1 MNFRTAID
9 FPGNPGYI
17 DHRQQILL
25 LGSCFAENIG
35 LWLQQR
41 KFNVDINPFGTL
53 YNPLSMAQ
61 SWERIV
67 EGKAIIENEL
77 FAFNNLWHS
86 YDHHSRF
93 SGCDKKATLSLM
105 NRRIEKAHRQVP
117 NIDRIIITWGTAYV
131 FRLKETGKV
140 VANCHKQPASIFD
153 RVLLSVDE
161 IVSRWR
167 DIIKHIENNL
177 PQCRILFT
185 VSPIRHLSDG
195 AHGNQISKSTL
206 LLAINRLQQ
215 EFGIC
220 DYFPMK
226 S

>member
-1 MNFRTAID
+1 MNFRTAIN
-9 FPGNPGYI
+9 FPGNLGYI

-53 YNPLSMAQ
+53 YNPLSIAQ

-167 DIIKHIENNL
+167 DKIG
-177 PQCRILFT
+177 R
-185 VSPIRHLSDG
+185 
-195 AHGNQISKSTL
+195 AHV
-206 LLAINRLQQ
+206 
-215 EFGIC
+215 
-220 DYFPMK
+220 
-226 S
+226 

>member
-53 YNPLSMAQ
+53 YNPLSIAQ

-86 YDHHSRF
+86 FHHM
-93 SGCDKKATLSLM
+93 G
-105 NRRIEKAHRQVP
+105 
-117 NIDRIIITWGTAYV
+117 
-131 FRLKETGKV
+131 
-140 VANCHKQPASIFD
+140 
-153 RVLLSVDE
+153 
-161 IVSRWR
+161 
-167 DIIKHIENNL
+167 
-177 PQCRILFT
+177 
-185 VSPIRHLSDG
+185 
-195 AHGNQISKSTL
+195 
-206 LLAINRLQQ
+206 NRLCVPIKRD
-215 EFGIC
+215 G
-220 DYFPMK
+220 
-226 S
+226 

>member
-53 YNPLSMAQ
+53 YNPLSIAQ

-77 FAFNNLWHS
+77 SLS
-86 YDHHSRF
+86 IIYGTVTITIPDSR
-93 SGCDKKATLSLM
+93 GAT
-105 NRRIEKAHRQVP
+105 RRPRY
-117 NIDRIIITWGTAYV
+117 R
-131 FRLKETGKV
+131 
-140 VANCHKQPASIFD
+140 S
-153 RVLLSVDE
+153 
-161 IVSRWR
+161 
-167 DIIKHIENNL
+167 
-177 PQCRILFT
+177 
-185 VSPIRHLSDG
+185 
-195 AHGNQISKSTL
+195 
-206 LLAINRLQQ
+206 
-215 EFGIC
+215 
-220 DYFPMK
+220 
-226 S
+226 